1 MIRKTIILISLLSF
15 SSSEANNLDL
25 AYKEKYSQ
33 SVTGGIGLIQT
44 PTARFS
50 KDGEFGFGISSES
63 PYNRLYAKMQF
74 FPWMEAVLRYTE
86 GTFEPY
92 NPGSSQTWKDKGL
105 DVKFR
110 LMEENDIF
118 PELAIGLID
127 LGGTGAYSSEY
138 FVASKSINNFD
149 FSLGMGWGR
158 LGGVDHLSNILG
170 FLDEGRK
177 RRGGYS
183 SRGGKISLDRF
194 FSGKN
199 TSFFGGAEYF
209 TPVPNLSIKLEYDSS
224 DYSNVEGR
232 EKTIYETGDVFE
244 VDSRFNY
251 ALNYALDIGQRD
263 RVDFSLGFVRGNTIY
278 ANLTVHS
285 NLNFSG
291 TPRVILGAEKI
302 RNTNLPGGDTFSGL
316 SQRLQK
322 FLTDRT
328 IREMGNIGFVTHR
341 IIYNGDE
348 LSAEISQSRF
358 QDSSQAICDVI

>member
-149 FSLGMGWGR
+149 FSLGMGLSLIHISEPTRPR
-158 LGGVDHLSNILG
+158 LI
-170 FLDEGRK
+170 
-177 RRGGYS
+177 
-183 SRGGKISLDRF
+183 
-194 FSGKN
+194 KN
-199 TSFFGGAEYF
+199 AVY
-209 TPVPNLSIKLEYDSS
+209 
-224 DYSNVEGR
+224 
-232 EKTIYETGDVFE
+232 
-244 VDSRFNY
+244 
-251 ALNYALDIGQRD
+251 
-263 RVDFSLGFVRGNTIY
+263 
-278 ANLTVHS
+278 
-285 NLNFSG
+285 
-291 TPRVILGAEKI
+291 
-302 RNTNLPGGDTFSGL
+302 
-316 SQRLQK
+316 
-322 FLTDRT
+322 
-328 IREMGNIGFVTHR
+328 
-341 IIYNGDE
+341 
-348 LSAEISQSRF
+348 
-358 QDSSQAICDVI
+358 C